1 MMTQELI
8 QDTATSKT
16 YFNVDTNK
24 KSVDI
29 ATGVGIAL
37 LCSHLPFIV
46 SFAMAR
52 VNGLTASNYPAVEPT
67 AAAAGLAICLLS
79 LPIALE
85 MKGRSIQA
93 IGISSAVIFWI
104 LGLLASFTV

>member
-1 MMTQELI
+1 MMSEQVLE
-8 QDTATSKT
+8 QTST
-16 YFNVDTNK
+16 TSIIVAPTK
-24 KSVDI
+24 KSMDI
-29 ATGVGIAL
+29 ATGVGVAI
-37 LCSHLPFIV
+37 LCSHLPFMV

-85 MKGRSIQA
+85 MKSRSVQA
-93 IGISSAVIFWI
+93 IAGTSSVIFWI
-104 LGLLASFTV
+104 LGLMASFTI